1 MDNIIILATNN
12 KSKVKE
18 ISEMMSGSDITF
30 ESLADAGINVEVE
43 ETGTTFEENA
53 LLKAREICKLSG
65 KPTISD
71 DSGLEIDALD
81 GAPGIYSSRFMGED
95 TSYDI
100 KNNALIEKLE
110 NIADPDRTA
119 RFRCCMALVL
129 PDGREFVTEGAME
142 GIIAREPKG
151 INGFGYD
158 PILFIPEYNRTSA
171 ELSSEEKNNI
181 SHRGEAL
188 RKMIEVIKKEL
199 NWLDLQLFI
208 YMEEI
213 WLK

>member
-30 ESLADAGINVEVE
+30 VSLADAGINVEVE

-53 LLKAREICKLSG
+53 LIKAREICKLSG

-110 NIADPDRTA
+110 NVADPDRTA

-199 NWLDLQLFI
+199 N
-208 YMEEI
+208 
-213 WLK
+213 

>member
-30 ESLADAGINVEVE
+30 VSLADAGINVEVE

-110 NIADPDRTA
+110 NVADPDRTA

-129 PDGREFVTEGAME
+129 TDGREFVTEGAME

-199 NWLDLQLFI
+199 N
-208 YMEEI
+208 
-213 WLK
+213 

>member
-30 ESLADAGINVEVE
+30 VSLADAGINVEVE

-110 NIADPDRTA
+110 NVADPDRTA

-129 PDGREFVTEGAME
+129 PDGREFVTEGTME

-199 NWLDLQLFI
+199 N
-208 YMEEI
+208 
-213 WLK
+213 

>member
-43 ETGTTFEENA
+43 ERGTTFEENA

-110 NIADPDRTA
+110 NVADPDRTA

-199 NWLDLQLFI
+199 N
-208 YMEEI
+208 
-213 WLK
+213 

>member
-18 ISEMMSGSDITF
+18 ISEMMSCSDITF

-110 NIADPDRTA
+110 NVADPDRTA

-199 NWLDLQLFI
+199 N
-208 YMEEI
+208 
-213 WLK
+213 

>member
-18 ISEMMSGSDITF
+18 ISEMMLGSDITF
-30 ESLADAGINVEVE
+30 VSLADAGINVEVE
-43 ETGTTFEENA
+43 EKGTTFEENA

-110 NIADPDRTA
+110 NVADPDRTA

-199 NWLDLQLFI
+199 N
-208 YMEEI
+208 
-213 WLK
+213 

>member
-1 MDNIIILATNN
+1 
-12 KSKVKE
+12 
-18 ISEMMSGSDITF
+18 
-30 ESLADAGINVEVE
+30 
-43 ETGTTFEENA
+43 
-53 LLKAREICKLSG
+53 
-65 KPTISD
+65 
-71 DSGLEIDALD
+71 
-81 GAPGIYSSRFMGED
+81 MGED

-110 NIADPDRTA
+110 NVADPDRTA

-142 GIIAREPKG
+142 GIIAIEPKG

-199 NWLDLQLFI
+199 N
-208 YMEEI
+208 
-213 WLK
+213 

>member
-30 ESLADAGINVEVE
+30 VSLADAGINVEVE

-110 NIADPDRTA
+110 NVADPDRTA
-119 RFRCCMALVL
+119 RFRCCMAFVL

-199 NWLDLQLFI
+199 N
-208 YMEEI
+208 
-213 WLK
+213 

>member
-1 MDNIIILATNN
+1 MDNIILLATNN

-110 NIADPDRTA
+110 NVADPDRTA

-199 NWLDLQLFI
+199 N
-208 YMEEI
+208 
-213 WLK
+213 

>member
-30 ESLADAGINVEVE
+30 VSLADAGINVEVE

-110 NIADPDRTA
+110 NVADPDRTA

-129 PDGREFVTEGAME
+129 PDGKEFVTEGAME

-199 NWLDLQLFI
+199 N
-208 YMEEI
+208 
-213 WLK
+213 

>member
-1 MDNIIILATNN
+1 MDNIIILATHN

-30 ESLADAGINVEVE
+30 VSLADAGINVEVE

-110 NIADPDRTA
+110 NVADPDRTA

-199 NWLDLQLFI
+199 N
-208 YMEEI
+208 
-213 WLK
+213 

>member
-12 KSKVKE
+12 KSKVRE

-81 GAPGIYSSRFMGED
+81 GAPGIYSSRFIGED

-110 NIADPDRTA
+110 NVADPDRTA

-199 NWLDLQLFI
+199 N
-208 YMEEI
+208 
-213 WLK
+213 

>member
-110 NIADPDRTA
+110 NVVDPDRTA

-199 NWLDLQLFI
+199 N
-208 YMEEI
+208 
-213 WLK
+213 

>member
-18 ISEMMSGSDITF
+18 ISEMMLGSDITF
-30 ESLADAGINVEVE
+30 VSLADAGINVEVE

-110 NIADPDRTA
+110 NVADPDRTA

-199 NWLDLQLFI
+199 N
-208 YMEEI
+208 
-213 WLK
+213 

>member
-43 ETGTTFEENA
+43 GTGTTFEENA

-199 NWLDLQLFI
+199 N
-208 YMEEI
+208 
-213 WLK
+213 

>member
-110 NIADPDRTA
+110 NLADPDRTA

-199 NWLDLQLFI
+199 N
-208 YMEEI
+208 
-213 WLK
+213 

>member
-30 ESLADAGINVEVE
+30 VSLADAGINVEVE

-81 GAPGIYSSRFMGED
+81 GAPGIYSSRFIGED

-110 NIADPDRTA
+110 NVADPDRTA

-199 NWLDLQLFI
+199 N
-208 YMEEI
+208 
-213 WLK
+213 

>member
-18 ISEMMSGSDITF
+18 ISEMMSDSDITF
-30 ESLADAGINVEVE
+30 VSLADAGINVEVE

-110 NIADPDRTA
+110 NVADPDRTA

-199 NWLDLQLFI
+199 N
-208 YMEEI
+208 
-213 WLK
+213 

>member
-110 NIADPDRTA
+110 NVADPDRTA

-158 PILFIPEYNRTSA
+158 SILFIPEYNRTSA

-199 NWLDLQLFI
+199 N
-208 YMEEI
+208 
-213 WLK
+213 

>member
-30 ESLADAGINVEVE
+30 VSLADAGINVEVE

-95 TSYDI
+95 TSYDV

-110 NIADPDRTA
+110 NVADPDRTA

-199 NWLDLQLFI
+199 N
-208 YMEEI
+208 
-213 WLK
+213 

>member
-110 NIADPDRTA
+110 NVADPDRTA

-158 PILFIPEYNRTSA
+158 PILFIPEYNRPSA

-188 RKMIEVIKKEL
+188 RKMIEVITKEL
-199 NWLDLQLFI
+199 N
-208 YMEEI
+208 
-213 WLK
+213 

>member
-110 NIADPDRTA
+110 NVADPDRTA

-188 RKMIEVIKKEL
+188 RKMIEVIKKEI
-199 NWLDLQLFI
+199 N
-208 YMEEI
+208 
-213 WLK
+213 

>member
-12 KSKVKE
+12 KSKVRE

-100 KNNALIEKLE
+100 KNNVLIEKLE
-110 NIADPDRTA
+110 NVADPDRTA

-199 NWLDLQLFI
+199 N
-208 YMEEI
+208 
-213 WLK
+213 

>member
-18 ISEMMSGSDITF
+18 ISEMLSGSDITF

-110 NIADPDRTA
+110 NVADPDRTA

-199 NWLDLQLFI
+199 N
-208 YMEEI
+208 
-213 WLK
+213 

>member
-30 ESLADAGINVEVE
+30 VSLADAGINVEVE

-110 NIADPDRTA
+110 NVADPDRTA

-158 PILFIPEYNRTSA
+158 PILFIPEYNRTCA

-199 NWLDLQLFI
+199 N
-208 YMEEI
+208 
-213 WLK
+213 

>member
-53 LLKAREICKLSG
+53 LLKAREICNLSG

-100 KNNALIEKLE
+100 KSNALIEKLE
-110 NIADPDRTA
+110 NVADPDRTA

-129 PDGREFVTEGAME
+129 PDGREFVTEGTME

-199 NWLDLQLFI
+199 N
-208 YMEEI
+208 
-213 WLK
+213 

>member
-110 NIADPDRTA
+110 NVADSDRTA

-199 NWLDLQLFI
+199 N
-208 YMEEI
+208 
-213 WLK
+213 

>member
-71 DSGLEIDALD
+71 DSGLEIDVLD

-199 NWLDLQLFI
+199 N
-208 YMEEI
+208 
-213 WLK
+213 

>member
-30 ESLADAGINVEVE
+30 VSLADAGINVEVE

-53 LLKAREICKLSG
+53 LLKAREMCKLSG

-110 NIADPDRTA
+110 NVADPDRTA

-199 NWLDLQLFI
+199 N
-208 YMEEI
+208 
-213 WLK
+213 

>member
-18 ISEMMSGSDITF
+18 ISEMMSGSDIIF
-30 ESLADAGINVEVE
+30 VSLADAGINVEVE

-110 NIADPDRTA
+110 NVADPDRTA

-199 NWLDLQLFI
+199 N
-208 YMEEI
+208 
-213 WLK
+213 

>member
-110 NIADPDRTA
+110 NVADPDRTA
-119 RFRCCMALVL
+119 RFRCCIALVL

-199 NWLDLQLFI
+199 N
-208 YMEEI
+208 
-213 WLK
+213 

>member
-30 ESLADAGINVEVE
+30 VSLADAGINVEVE
-43 ETGTTFEENA
+43 EIGTTFEENA

-110 NIADPDRTA
+110 NVADPDRTA

-199 NWLDLQLFI
+199 N
-208 YMEEI
+208 
-213 WLK
+213 

>member
-18 ISEMMSGSDITF
+18 ISEMMSGSDIIF
-30 ESLADAGINVEVE
+30 VSLADAGINVEVE

-100 KNNALIEKLE
+100 KNNALTEKLE
-110 NIADPDRTA
+110 NVADPDRTA

-199 NWLDLQLFI
+199 N
-208 YMEEI
+208 
-213 WLK
+213 

>member
-1 MDNIIILATNN
+1 MDIIIILATNN

-30 ESLADAGINVEVE
+30 VSLADAGINVEVE

-110 NIADPDRTA
+110 NVVDPDRTA

-199 NWLDLQLFI
+199 N
-208 YMEEI
+208 
-213 WLK
+213 

>member
-110 NIADPDRTA
+110 NVADPDRTA

-129 PDGREFVTEGAME
+129 PDGREFVTEGVME

-199 NWLDLQLFI
+199 N
-208 YMEEI
+208 
-213 WLK
+213 

>member
-65 KPTISD
+65 KTTISD

-110 NIADPDRTA
+110 NVADPDRTA

-199 NWLDLQLFI
+199 N
-208 YMEEI
+208 
-213 WLK
+213 

>member
-1 MDNIIILATNN
+1 MDKTIILATNN

-18 ISEMMSGSDITF
+18 ISEMMSGRDITF
-30 ESLADAGINVEVE
+30 VSLADAGINADVE

-53 LLKAREICKLSG
+53 LIKAREICKLSG
-65 KPTISD
+65 KPSISD

-81 GAPGIYSSRFMGED
+81 GAPGIYSSRFMGEG

-100 KNNALIEKLE
+100 KNNALLEKLE
-110 NIADPDRTA
+110 NVEDEKRTA

-142 GIIAREPKG
+142 GIIAKEQRG
-151 INGFGYD
+151 SNGFGYD

-171 ELSSEEKNNI
+171 ELSSDEKNKM
-181 SHRGEAL
+181 SHRGNAL
-188 RKMIEVIKKEL
+188 RKMIEIINREL
-199 NWLDLQLFI
+199 G
-208 YMEEI
+208 
-213 WLK
+213 

>member
-30 ESLADAGINVEVE
+30 VSLADAGINVEVE

-110 NIADPDRTA
+110 NVVDPDRTA

-199 NWLDLQLFI
+199 N
-208 YMEEI
+208 
-213 WLK
+213 

>member
-110 NIADPDRTA
+110 NVADPDRTA

-199 NWLDLQLFI
+199 N
-208 YMEEI
+208 
-213 WLK
+213 

>member
-12 KSKVKE
+12 KSKIKE

-110 NIADPDRTA
+110 NVADPDRTA

-199 NWLDLQLFI
+199 N
-208 YMEEI
+208 
-213 WLK
+213 